1 MNQIETYNEILNGSS
16 YLALATSVEGRANV
30 RVVNYYENPAIPGV
44 LYIRT
49 KKDKQKVAEFTAN
62 PVVAF
67 STIIK
72 SKYEYI
78 RVQNAIIEQC
88 TEALSEEIK
97 MAFIKREP
105 NFVAKKDGTIFF
117 AIHFQSA
124 FVTINPTSP
133 SLTVK
138 F

>member
-1 MNQIETYNEILNGSS
+1 MNLIETYNGILNENN
-16 YLALATSVEGRANV
+16 YLALATSVEGEANV
-30 RVVNYYENPAIPGV
+30 RVVNYYENPAILRV

-49 KKDKQKVAEFTAN
+49 KKDKQKVVEFTAN

-78 RVQNAIIEQC
+78 RVQNAVIERC
-88 TEALSEEIK
+88 TEPLSEEIK
-97 MAFIKREP
+97 LAFTKREP
-105 NFVAKKDGTIFF
+105 NFSEKNGGTVFF

-124 FVTINPTSP
+124 SVTINPTSP
-133 SLTVK
+133 ALTVK